1 MGKII
6 ITIDVP
12 DGMEDVV
19 KSLLEKE
26 AKLIMKRLSRA
37 DFRKTFGIL
46 KGKRKSIGEIE
57 ADIYE
62 EWEV

>member
-26 AKLIMKRLSRA
+26 AKLINEKAFKSRFQEDVW
-37 DFRKTFGIL
+37 DF
-46 KGKRKSIGEIE
+46 KGK
-57 ADIYE
+57 E
-62 EWEV
+62 EKHR